1 MRSPCLRDPLR
12 GRAAAALAVVGALW
26 LGGAGCGLVSSDI
39 DDFDLSI
46 EEKSFTIDT
55 SQWGLTDVD
64 TFVNTDCS
72 ATPGVC
78 ATAAQQACTD
88 GNCFGSCSTTTNTC
102 ELHVVVALWDMVV
115 LTEEQPELQTIDDS
129 PLVGVTI
136 DTIEYAVAENSLNVA
151 TPPFTLYVS
160 PSTIMSP
167 GDPEAEAVGTIAP
180 VDARTLLPLTPV
192 DITDAGRASLTDY
205 MTNFSTPFNI
215 IVGADLYIRQ
225 GDTVPQGRMSAKVK
239 VAAHADASL

>member
-115 LTEEQPELQTIDDS
+115 LTEEQPELQTIAEAREKHRALLAKYGNRSGTSSFLFWSGS
-129 PLVGVTI
+129 PLLLCSRT
-136 DTIEYAVAENSLNVA
+136 TAKPA
-151 TPPFTLYVS
+151 PPEM
-160 PSTIMSP
+160 PS
-167 GDPEAEAVGTIAP
+167 
-180 VDARTLLPLTPV
+180 R
-192 DITDAGRASLTDY
+192 
-205 MTNFSTPFNI
+205 
-215 IVGADLYIRQ
+215 
-225 GDTVPQGRMSAKVK
+225 
-239 VAAHADASL
+239 